1 MGVTIRRMETA
12 AGNLYKEKAIR
23 GFCHLCSGQEA
34 IYVGIANALREHDSV
49 ITSYRAHGFS
59 YVMGVSVLGVLAE
72 LTGRKS
78 GCVRGKGGSMH
89 MYAPNFFGGN
99 GIVGAQVPLGAG
111 IAFAHKYKED
121 GGVSFSLYGD
131 GAAQQGQVFE
141 SFNLAKLWELP
152 AVFICENNHYAMGT
166 S

>member
-1 MGVTIRRMETA
+1 MGA
-12 AGNLYKEKAIR
+12 
-23 GFCHLCSGQEA
+23 
-34 IYVGIANALREHDSV
+34 
-49 ITSYRAHGFS
+49 
-59 YVMGVSVLGVLAE
+59 SVLGVLAE

-99 GIVGAQVPLGAG
+99 GNNFQHISSRTENNDNNSPSGIVGAQVPLGAG
-111 IAFAHKYKED
+111 LAFAHKYKGD

-141 SFNLAKLWELP
+141 AYNMAKLWDLP
-152 AVFICENNHYAMGT
+152 GIHTYY
-166 S
+166 